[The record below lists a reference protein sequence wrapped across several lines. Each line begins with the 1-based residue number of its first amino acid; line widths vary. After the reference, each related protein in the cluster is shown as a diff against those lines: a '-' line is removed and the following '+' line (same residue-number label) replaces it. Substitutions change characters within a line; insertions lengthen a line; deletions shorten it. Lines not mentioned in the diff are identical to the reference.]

1 MDVDIDTLRDSAQRS
16 LSATDDSRFLPEDSP
31 VQDLSFSRADT
42 SKKRKKSAV
51 VSVSTKKKTQV
62 FYSDDEASNSHTER
76 DFVEDGLS
84 DLASPLSEVSDD
96 FELDTPPKRGA
107 LKAKAG
113 ATKSKAEKAELGQ
126 LKGAKAKGLKEKDK
140 EREILMKDE
149 RRLAVP
155 PATTSRASSAT
166 AQSQPSDL
174 FCNDDL
180 TSSSAVDS
188 LPDASQPAKDPLNQ
202 AIPKKRKLPPIKKT
216 KTAISTTTATS
227 TATTTTQKPA
237 PAPAQELPKPLLP
250 VSEQRKQ
257 ALTGVRDID
266 LADSKVYAELFKG
279 AGGNTPKSGL
289 KNTEERRKELD
300 RMRDEARA
308 KRAEEMKSTFDL
320 QSQADKIARFERRLR
335 AENSTVLHPNFL
347 AAKMRDEW
355 ELERHHRRATSK
367 EEGEA

>member
-113 ATKSKAEKAELGQ
+113 AAKSKAEKAELGQ

-266 LADSKVYAELFKG
+266 LADSK

-335 AENSTVLHPNFL
+335 AENST
-347 AAKMRDEW
+347 AKMRDEW